1 MEMIIKTENKKDI
14 LQNFTKRL
22 VYKACK
28 LHGFN
33 FFFKS
38 WRMRLI

>member
-1 MEMIIKTENKKDI
+1 MEMIIKTENRKDI
-14 LQNFTKRL
+14 LQNFTKNL